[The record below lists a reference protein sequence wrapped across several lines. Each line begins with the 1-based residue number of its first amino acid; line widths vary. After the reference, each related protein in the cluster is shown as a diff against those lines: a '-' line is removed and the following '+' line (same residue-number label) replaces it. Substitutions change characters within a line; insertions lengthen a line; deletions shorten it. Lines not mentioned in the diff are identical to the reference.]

1 MAIKKGGENMGL
13 RVTPSEFGESLQR
26 IRTLVEKMKELKTS
40 FIQKKTVVEGNVTGK
55 DFEKAREVYARME
68 KLVDQ
73 VIESLSV
80 SYNDLNN
87 KYTEFNA
94 TMIKF

>member
-1 MAIKKGGENMGL
+1 MGL
-13 RVTPSEFGESLQR
+13 HVAPSEFKDSLQR
-26 IRTLVEKMKELKTS
+26 IRNSVEKMKELKTS
-40 FIQKKTVVEGNVTGK
+40 FIKKKTEVEGNVTGK
-55 DFEKAREVYARME
+55 DFQIAKEAYARME

-73 VIESLSV
+73 VIESLDV

-87 KYTEFNA
+87 KSIEFDA